1 MSDRF
6 YSQMSEHYKMTTWE
20 LQRAFWYEDSP
31 ERIKLECKA
40 EGKKVSTTTKKKK
53 VTRIDLNNQLTE
65 MLGVD
70 IQGAKLPMPTLEA
83 FVNAVTKGT
92 FIKGVPV
99 PEGRLKAPYQEAVLR
114 AIGTKV
120 DLDNATV
127 KTMTLFLGALNKH
140 E

>member
-6 YSQMSEHYKMTTWE
+6 YSQMADHYKMSHWE
-20 LQRAFWYEDSP
+20 LKRAFWDEESP
-31 ERIKLECKA
+31 ERKTLERKA
-40 EGKKVSTTTKKKK
+40 EGKKVSNTSSKKKL
-53 VTRIDLNNQLTE
+53 TRIDLNNMLTD

-83 FVNAVTKGT
+83 FVDAVKSKN
-92 FIKGVPV
+92 FKKVEVPT
-99 PEGRLKAPYQEAVLR
+99 GRLKAPYQAAILEAL
-114 AIGTKV
+114 GGKL

-127 KTMTLFLGALNKH
+127 KTMTLFLGAIKNH